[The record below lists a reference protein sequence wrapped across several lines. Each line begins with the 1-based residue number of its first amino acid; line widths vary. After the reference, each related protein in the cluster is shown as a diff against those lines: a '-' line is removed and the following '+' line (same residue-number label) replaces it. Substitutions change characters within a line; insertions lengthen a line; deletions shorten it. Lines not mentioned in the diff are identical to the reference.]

1 MSHAKVGLLV
11 FKYAYQINRI
21 SVKRC
26 NSVLRM
32 ITKKQQSVAACGH
45 RHDTLWYFTCAA
57 EYV

>member
-45 RHDTLWYFTCAA
+45 RHDTL
-57 EYV
+57 

>member
-11 FKYAYQINRI
+11 FEYAYQINRI

-32 ITKKQQSVAACGH
+32 ITKDNRALQHVDIDMTLF
-45 RHDTLWYFTCAA
+45 DTLHALLNM
-57 EYV
+57 